1 MNVCVWPFVLL
12 KFLSSLFRSK
22 FANLSFL
29 PVKLC
34 SGGRI
39 DRALLDGVLFEGILL
54 DGILLVGIPLVGIL
68 LVGILLA
75 GQPFFQQVFSIFS
88 AYFSLLTVANH
99 LLIGW
104 LHHCC
109 TIF

>member
-54 DGILLVGIPLVGIL
+54 DGIFLDGVHLD
-68 LVGILLA
+68 GILLA
-75 GQPFFQQVFSIFS
+75 GQPFFQRVFSIFS
-88 AYFSLLTVANH
+88 AYLPLLTVANH

>member
-39 DRALLDGVLFEGILL
+39 DRALLDGVLL
-54 DGILLVGIPLVGIL
+54 DGVLLVGIL

-104 LHHCC
+104 LHHCR

>member
-54 DGILLVGIPLVGIL
+54 VGIL

-99 LLIGW
+99 LLIG
-104 LHHCC
+104 
-109 TIF
+109 